1 VKRGG
6 QAKTIAG
13 AKDRERLLPAL
24 IRKAVYLDGSLCD
37 DKDFIAH
44 GPFTEEDIP
53 PAMLP
58 HPRLSLQP
66 KEDRG
71 IQRAKARDPA
81 KGAAPSRTAF
91 RLVSFLFPDHQNPSS
106 L

>member
-6 QAKTIAG
+6 QAEAIAS

-24 IRKAVYLDGSLCD
+24 IRKAVHLDASLCD

-44 GPFTEEDIP
+44 SPFTEEDIP
-53 PAMLP
+53 PAILP

-66 KEDRG
+66 NEDRG
-71 IQRAKARDPA
+71 I
-81 KGAAPSRTAF
+81 
-91 RLVSFLFPDHQNPSS
+91 
-106 L
+106 